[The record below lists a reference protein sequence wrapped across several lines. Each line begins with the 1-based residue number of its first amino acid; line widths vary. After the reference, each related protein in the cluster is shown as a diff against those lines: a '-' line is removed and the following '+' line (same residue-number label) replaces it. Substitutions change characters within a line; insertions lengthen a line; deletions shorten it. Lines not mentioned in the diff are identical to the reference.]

1 MLKLYIMESM
11 NTYVTKKSTHE
22 FECNHFAKR
31 GNFHKHIKTV
41 HEGQKT
47 TNVKYVA
54 KTNIK

>member
-1 MLKLYIMESM
+1 MESM

-31 GNFHKHIKTV
+31 GNLHKHIKTV